1 MLNAKIIT
9 MKKYF
14 PLIIRIVIAAILI
27 QTLRF
32 KFTAHPDSVY
42 IFEKAGLGDTGR
54 IGSGIV
60 ELIAAILILIPRTI
74 WLGALLTLGV
84 ISGAIITHLTKIGIE
99 VNGDGGTLFF
109 MAVLLFILSS
119 ITLWLHK
126 KEIPIIGQKL

>member
-1 MLNAKIIT
+1 
-9 MKKYF
+9 MKKYVSI
-14 PLIIRIVIAAILI
+14 IIRIVIAVILI
-27 QTLRF
+27 QTLRY

-42 IFEKAGLGDTGR
+42 IFEKAGLGDAGR

-84 ISGAIITHLTKIGIE
+84 ISGAIVTHLTKIGIE
-99 VNGDGGTLFF
+99 VNGDGGRLFF
-109 MAVLLFILSS
+109 MAILIFILSA

-126 KEIPIIGQKL
+126 KEIPFIGSKL

>member
-1 MLNAKIIT
+1 

-42 IFEKAGLGDTGR
+42 IFEKAGLGDVGR

-109 MAVLLFILSS
+109 MAVVLFILSS
-119 ITLWLHK
+119 IILWLHK
-126 KEIPIIGQKL
+126 KELPIIGQKL

>member
-1 MLNAKIIT
+1 MFTI
-9 MKKYF
+9 KKYLPF
-14 PLIIRIVIAAILI
+14 IIRLVIAIILI

-42 IFEKAGLGDTGR
+42 IFEKAGLGDAGR

-74 WLGALLTLGV
+74 WLGALLTLVV
-84 ISGAIITHLTKIGIE
+84 ISGAIVTHLTKIGIE

-109 MAVLLFILSS
+109 MAVLIFVLSI
-119 ITLWLHK
+119 ITLWIYK
-126 KEIPIIGQKL
+126 KEIPFIGSKR

>member
-1 MLNAKIIT
+1 
-9 MKKYF
+9 MKKYL
-14 PLIIRIVIAAILI
+14 PLIIRIVIAVILI
-27 QTLRF
+27 QTLRY

-42 IFEKAGLGDTGR
+42 IFEKAGLGDAGR

-84 ISGAIITHLTKIGIE
+84 ISGAIVTHLTKIGID
-99 VNGDGGTLFF
+99 VNGDGGRLFF
-109 MAVLLFILSS
+109 MAILIFILSA

-126 KEIPIIGQKL
+126 KEIPFIGSKL